1 MSSYVIIWS
10 DSILFH
16 FISCYVKSCYII
28 VCYVKIRILY
38 DHVVESKNV
47 SWYTH
52 IHIYIYK
59 PLLYEVSV
67 RRAALRCAFHGV
79 RQWEGWHP
87 IYEMEHKIHV
97 WNHQPGINMI
107 KYAPIRPIH
116 IISEVFLRSWWVNS
130 HFPTSNSAARY
141 SPEPARRLAQ
151 QDSAATARAQ
161 LGFDLDLGLQ
171 VSR

>member
-1 MSSYVIIWS
+1 MNWIHFQLNMENLSHCHCYDLLWKITFLVVYQPYKIHLSLHPRVTW
-10 DSILFH
+10 DHHLKHQNTKLVGGDLTIL
-16 FISCYVKSCYII
+16 
-28 VCYVKIRILY
+28 
-38 DHVVESKNV
+38 KN
-47 SWYTH
+47 
-52 IHIYIYK
+52 
-59 PLLYEVSV
+59 
-67 RRAALRCAFHGV
+67 HGV

-87 IYEMEHKIHV
+87 IYEMENKIHV